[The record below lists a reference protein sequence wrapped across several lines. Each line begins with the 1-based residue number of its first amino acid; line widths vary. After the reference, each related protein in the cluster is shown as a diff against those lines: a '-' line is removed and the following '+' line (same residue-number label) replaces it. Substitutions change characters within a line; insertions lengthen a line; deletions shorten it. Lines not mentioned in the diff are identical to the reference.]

1 MITSGITRKID
12 ELGRIVLPKEIRN
25 TMNINTGDDFQI
37 LINENKIILE
47 KYEKIKNYKTEIMN
61 IINAFNEEL
70 KYKIYIVINN
80 NDILTNQRLIKN
92 INEIVSERKIY
103 IHDQITKL
111 ELFENTIDEG
121 RLIILPIIKNSDI
134 LGTIIIVSKDKSE
147 EIIKISKIINN
158 LIKNVIDK

>member
-47 KYEKIKNYKTEIMN
+47 KYEKIKNYKTEIIN

-103 IHDQITKL
+103 IQDQITKL

-134 LGTIIIVSKDKSE
+134 LGTIIIVSKDRSE

>member
-47 KYEKIKNYKTEIMN
+47 KYEKIKNYKTEIVN

-103 IHDQITKL
+103 IQDQITKL

>member
-103 IHDQITKL
+103 IQDQITKL

-158 LIKNVIDK
+158 LIKNVINK

>member
-47 KYEKIKNYKTEIMN
+47 KYEKIKNYKTEIIN

-103 IHDQITKL
+103 IQDQITKL
-111 ELFENTIDEG
+111 ELFDNTIDEG